1 MTQPPRTELLPHQ
14 HGELTPARPCDP
26 RAHWPEHARRLYDHL
41 AALCGEGDALPTLA
55 AAWIAHQR
63 RVHTQR
69 AYARGF
75 RMFEEYAREYTT
87 HPMEVKFGLAD
98 TFRLHLETAPTW
110 VRAKGGGRGEMMRTG
125 KPYAA
130 ASRANAL
137 SAASSFFA
145 YLDKVSDD
153 GVKNPFDA
161 VQRPYIDP
169 EFSPTPGYTE
179 SEWATLLVTARDH
192 HRAVAYR
199 RRAYALL
206 LTLYCCC
213 LRIDSLLNAR
223 VEDLGQDKGHRVLL
237 LEKTKGS
244 GRKKKPIPPMAWA
257 ALETYLAG
265 RTEGWLFC
273 TASGGQLDEPAVWR
287 LCAARGCQCAV
298 RTAPRAMRSGTRS
311 TVRTPARTRCSG
323 GPNTRTPAPPS
334 ATTNARNSSKTAPAT
349 RSAPTSP
356 GHCSTERISDRLPRT
371 PTAVPPHR
379 SSLDG
384 LLSCS
389 SLRIGP

>member
-14 HGELTPARPCDP
+14 HGELTPAGPRDP

-41 AALCGEGDALPTLA
+41 AALYGESDALPTLA

-63 RVHTQR
+63 SVHTQR

-110 VRAKGGGRGEMMRTG
+110 VRVKGGGRGEMMRTG

-223 VEDLGQDKGHRVLL
+223 VEDLGHDKGHRVLL
-237 LEKTKGS
+237 LEKTKGG

-287 LCAARGCQCAV
+287 LCAALARRAGLPVRGPHGAKGDAITHALDRPAARPDKVQLWAEHKDS
-298 RTAPRAMRSGTRS
+298 RTTQRYNQR
-311 TVRTPARTRCSG
+311 
-323 GPNTRTPAPPS
+323 
-334 ATTNARNSSKTAPAT
+334 KELLDD
-349 RSAPTSP
+349 SP
-356 GHCSTERISDRLPRT
+356 GYALGADLAGALE
-371 PTAVPPHR
+371 TADHR
-379 SSLDG
+379 A
-384 LLSCS
+384 
-389 SLRIGP
+389 